1 MVVKRK
7 SDYLAH
13 HGIKGQSW
21 GDQNGPPYPLDSQV
35 SSAVKKKKSK
45 SFIQKLK
52 DKKKGKKLQA
62 ARKKKA
68 EEKKEKEEIINSG
81 DEKKIKKIQHKLTD
95 EEYVRA
101 LNRIALNKKLKA
113 VDYSNI
119 EKKLQTVGVF
129 ANTVSNVGNA
139 INSVAN
145 ATNTVLNVKDRL
157 SGKDKDPNSKLKTE
171 RERLS
176 LINDIKALQSDN
188 SDPLKDFKIE
198 RDKSSLLADIA
209 KNQATIDAAKY
220 SRFYAESDAKANV
233 AKNNLTVA
241 TANAQIKGINTDK
254 GKAYLNKLWS
264 TNSNEDKDKNKNK
277 NKNNK

>member
-62 ARKKKA
+62 ARKAKA

-95 EEYVRA
+95 EEYQRA
-101 LNRIALNKKLKA
+101 LNRIDLKRKLNSVNYDNINAKIKLIGNIATTVGNIGTAANNVLDAKNKLTGTKANELSSLKEKKDIAQAKSEITKEALNMLG
-113 VDYSNI
+113 Y
-119 EKKLQTVGVF
+119 
-129 ANTVSNVGNA
+129 NTQ
-139 INSVAN
+139 
-145 ATNTVLNVKDRL
+145 
-157 SGKDKDPNSKLKTE
+157 
-171 RERLS
+171 
-176 LINDIKALQSDN
+176 IKAIKKN
-188 SDPLKDFKIE
+188 P
-198 RDKSSLLADIA
+198 DKYIS
-209 KNQATIDAAKY
+209 
-220 SRFYAESDAKANV
+220 YAW
-233 AKNNLTVA
+233 KNN
-241 TANAQIKGINTDK
+241 NN
-254 GKAYLNKLWS
+254 
-264 TNSNEDKDKNKNK
+264 NK
-277 NKNNK
+277 NKNNNN

>member
-35 SSAVKKKKSK
+35 SSAVKKNKSK

-62 ARKKKA
+62 ARKAKV

-101 LNRIALNKKLKA
+101 LNRINMNAQLNTVNVGYASL
-113 VDYSNI
+113 
-119 EKKLQTVGVF
+119 EKKLTTMGTM
-129 ANTVSNVGNA
+129 AT
-139 INSVAN
+139 SVNNIAN
-145 ATNTVLNVKDRL
+145 ATSAVIGAL
-157 SGKDKDPNSKLKTE
+157 DKGLTYKKNLYEFNKLK
-171 RERLS
+171 S
-176 LINDIKALQSDN
+176 SN
-188 SDPLKDFKIE
+188 S
-198 RDKSSLLADIA
+198 
-209 KNQATIDAAKY
+209 
-220 SRFYAESDAKANV
+220 
-233 AKNNLTVA
+233 
-241 TANAQIKGINTDK
+241 
-254 GKAYLNKLWS
+254 
-264 TNSNEDKDKNKNK
+264 
-277 NKNNK
+277 

>member
-68 EEKKEKEEIINSG
+68 EEKKEKEDIINSG
-81 DEKKIKKIQHKLTD
+81 DEKRVKKIQNKLTD

-101 LNRIALNKKLKA
+101 LNRIALNRKLNEI
-113 VDYSNI
+113 DYSSM
-119 EKKLQTVGVF
+119 EKKLQTIGVLADTVGK
-129 ANTVSNVGNA
+129 VGNA
-139 INSVAN
+139 ANNVLGAVDKAVGIKDKLTGDPNKSLKTEKESLSLAKDIADLKIDLNSSALKEYATKTKYASDIYKNKENFETSAAN
-145 ATNTVLNVKDRL
+145 RLDISNRVNNQAARDMQTNVSTWNDISNKYTNMHENYITNTEIQRDNGKRFIAKKWNL
-157 SGKDKDPNSKLKTE
+157 KDKDEK
-171 RERLS
+171 
-176 LINDIKALQSDN
+176 
-188 SDPLKDFKIE
+188 
-198 RDKSSLLADIA
+198 
-209 KNQATIDAAKY
+209 
-220 SRFYAESDAKANV
+220 
-233 AKNNLTVA
+233 
-241 TANAQIKGINTDK
+241 
-254 GKAYLNKLWS
+254 
-264 TNSNEDKDKNKNK
+264 
-277 NKNNK
+277 

>member
-7 SDYLAH
+7 SDALYH

-81 DEKKIKKIQHKLTD
+81 DEKKVKKLAKTLTD
-95 EEYVRA
+95 EELARA
-101 LNRIALNKKLKA
+101 INRINLNRTLNS

-119 EKKLQTVGVF
+119 EAKLNTISKAAQTIGNIGEAAGKVV
-129 ANTVSNVGNA
+129 NVADKVVDIKG
-139 INSVAN
+139 
-145 ATNTVLNVKDRL
+145 KL
-157 SGKDKDPNSKLKTE
+157 SGNGK
-171 RERLS
+171 
-176 LINDIKALQSDN
+176 
-188 SDPLKDFKIE
+188 
-198 RDKSSLLADIA
+198 SLLEKEKETSDLEAAIA
-209 KNQATIDAAKY
+209 KNA
-220 SRFYAESDAKANV
+220 
-233 AKNNLTVA
+233 LTKL
-241 TANAQIKGINTDK
+241 TSNTQIKYINADK
-254 GKAYLNKLWS
+254 GVDYINKLWE
-264 TNSNEDKDKNKNK
+264 TKDKKR
-277 NKNNK
+277 